1 MEYCIT
7 RIFEGGGKEMEDHT
21 DKRFNGSRT
30 RGQKT
35 RMTPKRRTR
44 RAGREEQ
51 KRRPKGRVTRS
62 TSARRSDAKKTHHK
76 TARFN
81 RRGPHSQGG
90 YRGLRQLGALRAE
103 GGAAP
108 CNQQGR

>member
-7 RIFEGGGKEMEDHT
+7 RVFEGGGKEMEDHT
-21 DKRFNGSRT
+21 DKRFNGART

-51 KRRPKGRVTRS
+51 KRRPKRRVTRS
-62 TSARRSDAKKTHHK
+62 TSARRGKRHHK

-81 RRGPHSQGG
+81 RRGTHGRGG

-108 CNQQGR
+108 GL